1 MEQTINSARRLN
13 DRGVA
18 DAFLELISD
27 KLVKLGHHQQTRSSF
42 IIVLSSLF
50 MAAEAAARAPPLSF
64 LNPAYKVE
72 NLLPLAPIS
81 SS

>member
-18 DAFLELISD
+18 DAFLELIFA
-27 KLVKLGHHQQTRSSF
+27 KLVKLEHHQQTRSSF